1 MLDDIRIWSVARSA
15 SEIAGSLRSELT
27 TAPAGLL
34 ANWRFNDTGGM
45 AADLTDRHRATL
57 DGGATFVID
66 AH

>member
-1 MLDDIRIWSVARSA
+1 VARSA
-15 SEIAGSLRSELT
+15 SEIAHRSELT

-34 ANWRFNDTGGM
+34 ANWRFNYTGSV
-45 AADLTDRHRATL
+45 AADLTDRHPATL